1 MRALRFEPPHCVQSE
16 GSKEK
21 ALNVFKFDLLRRQT
35 RTGDASKKLPAAL
48 WTVDASVRSWSLN
61 PLALDCLA
69 YLEPRHATV
78 QLHLSRSSSDH

>member
-1 MRALRFEPPHCVQSE
+1 VHSE

-21 ALNVFKFDLLRRQT
+21 ALDVFKFDLLRRQT
-35 RTGDASKKLPAAL
+35 RTSDASKKGPAAL
-48 WTVDASVRSWSLN
+48 WTIDASVRSWSLN
-61 PLALDCLA
+61 QLALGCLA